1 MPNYKQRLQELPPIE
16 FPRLQRIIKISQS
29 IYHKLPQTVQE
40 RIKRPD
46 VEQIFLRTFD
56 TYYAYDILLKKQT
69 EESITNIVEVFL
81 SCKSKNCQLK
91 DPDCKQKHKIAKRT
105 L

>member
-16 FPRLQRIIKISQS
+16 FPRLQRIIKIPQS
-29 IYHKLPQTVQE
+29 TYHKLPQPVQE

-46 VEQIFLRTFD
+46 VEQILLRTFD
-56 TYYAYDILLKKQT
+56 TYYAYDIHLKKQT
-69 EESITNIVEVFL
+69 EESLTNIVEVFL
-81 SCKSKNCQLK
+81 SCKSKNCQLI
-91 DPDCKQKHKIAKRT
+91 DTDCKQKHKIRKRT

>member
-1 MPNYKQRLQELPPIE
+1 MPNNKQKGLPPIKL
-16 FPRLQRIIKISQS
+16 PHLQRIITVPQNT
-29 IYHKLPQTVQE
+29 YHKLPQPVQE

-46 VEQIFLRTFD
+46 VEQILLRTFD
-56 TYYAYDILLKKQT
+56 TYYAYNILLKKQT

-81 SCKSKNCQLK
+81 SCKSKNCQLI
-91 DPDCKQKHKIAKRT
+91 DTDCKQKHKIRKRT